1 MSMPIPKA
9 FKTRWFW
16 YCILCVLLWGPYTMV
31 SKLGSREIPAATMQ
45 FLFTL
50 GSLPVAM
57 LLLVTRRF
65 KLEKD
70 AKGITHATVTG
81 VLSGIG
87 GMGLFA
93 AYGSGGNTSVVTTA
107 SSLYPMVTVV
117 LAVLILRERLTWT
130 QVLGLGF
137 ATAAFILF
145 SL

>member
-1 MSMPIPKA
+1 MPIRGA

-16 YCILCVLLWGPYTMV
+16 YCILCVMLWGPYTMV

-50 GSLPVAM
+50 GSLPVA
-57 LLLVTRRF
+57 LLLLATRHF

-70 AKGITHATVTG
+70 VRGISHATVTG
-81 VLSGIG
+81 ILSGIG

-93 AYGSGGNTSVVTTA
+93 AYGSGGNTAVVTTA

-117 LAVLILRERLTWT
+117 LAVLILRERLTWV

-137 ATAAFILF
+137 ATAAFVLF